1 MRHVARDY
9 RESRGPPY
17 RHCPCNV
24 RRTEATKAM
33 SDKVIVTGIAV
44 INDPDPWEVGMVTE
58 RLPVVDLYDDG
69 IEPDD
74 SIFDIKRDRAA

>member
-1 MRHVARDY
+1 
-9 RESRGPPY
+9 
-17 RHCPCNV
+17 
-24 RRTEATKAM
+24 M

-58 RLPVVDLYDDG
+58 RLPAVELYDDG

-74 SIFDIKRDRAA
+74 SFPEIKRDRAA